1 MTNAAFS
8 AADPQDTKGKEKQL
22 LWSYGG
28 KVSASEKISP
38 PGFLGSKNIK
48 TTDNEMFFYNVLK
61 SQILRN
67 NDDPAIKSSIF

>member
-48 TTDNEMFFYNVLK
+48 TTDNEMFLYVFVQCPQVSNT
-61 SQILRN
+61 QE
-67 NDDPAIKSSIF
+67 